1 MPQPCYCQ
9 ISSLAVWLWSPLWP
23 QHPPPLQAPHS
34 PLHMIQQEA
43 RPQGNLMAGPRH
55 EKPAGQEV
63 DENGRRDDGVGVGK
77 VASVKFYGQS
87 NLIIP
92 RILPPSDWRKPTA
105 PCAPEVPGRR
115 GRGKFLPRGSHT
127 SFAPLFKSE
136 WL

>member
-1 MPQPCYCQ
+1 
-9 ISSLAVWLWSPLWP
+9 
-23 QHPPPLQAPHS
+23 
-34 PLHMIQQEA
+34 
-43 RPQGNLMAGPRH
+43 MAGPRH

-115 GRGKFLPRGSHT
+115 GRGKFLPRGIHT